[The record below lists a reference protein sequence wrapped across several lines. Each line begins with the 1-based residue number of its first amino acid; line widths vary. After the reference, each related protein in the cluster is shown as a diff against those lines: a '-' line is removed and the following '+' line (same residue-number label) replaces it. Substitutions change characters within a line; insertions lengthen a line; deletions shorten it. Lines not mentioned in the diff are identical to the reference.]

1 MDSKTAL
8 RQMKI
13 KTGVVKRSVKDYQSY
28 AKENVLL
35 QEKLEKL
42 KAEEAEEGLIRR
54 AEESVAETI
63 QMLPNC
69 QAKINTAVED
79 FKNFLEEN
87 DSNEELKQTEEWQVA
102 V

>member
-1 MDSKTAL
+1 M
-8 RQMKI
+8 
-13 KTGVVKRSVKDYQSY
+13 
-28 AKENVLL
+28 L

-79 FKNFLEEN
+79 FKNFIEEN
-87 DSNEELKQTEEWQVA
+87 DSNEELKQTEEW
-102 V
+102 

>member
-1 MDSKTAL
+1 MDSKTVL
-8 RQMKI
+8 RQIKI
-13 KTGVVKRSVKDYQSY
+13 KTGVVKRTVKDYQSY
-28 AKENVLL
+28 SKENIIL

-87 DSNEELKQTEEWQVA
+87 DTNDELK
-102 V
+102 